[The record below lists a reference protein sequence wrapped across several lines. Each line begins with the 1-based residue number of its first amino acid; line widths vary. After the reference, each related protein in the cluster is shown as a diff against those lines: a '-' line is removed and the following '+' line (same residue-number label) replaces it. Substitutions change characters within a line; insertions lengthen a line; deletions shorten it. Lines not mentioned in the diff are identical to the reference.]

1 MIYKKTEEKL
11 LMQDLIELL
20 PAVAEANAISD
31 ELDENLDFEVI
42 LISPEAL
49 GELTGRTQVV

>member
-1 MIYKKTEEKL
+1 
-11 LMQDLIELL
+11 MQDLIELL